1 MSDSAHEFRPIA
13 VCAFK
18 PIKQPDE
25 TIYWAGRPHFFC
37 FIWPALV
44 VIVFGFIWLPLP
56 CALLSHAARA
66 SWGVAPLVFGLVFLL
81 VPVSSVFYVVKRS
94 LQYRRT
100 VYAITDRRIL
110 IREGA
115 FSVEFASIDFGRITE
130 IRVSQGVF
138 HGALGLGTLSIYVG
152 GILKDGTNNESFRS
166 IHDPYQVCKK
176 LTEISVSP
184 IAVV

>member
-1 MSDSAHEFRPIA
+1 MAMNLERSLFA
-13 VCAFK
+13 AFK
-18 PIKQPDE
+18 PIKQADE
-25 TIYWAGRPHFFC
+25 TIYWAGRPHFLSFV
-37 FIWPALV
+37 FPSSLV
-44 VIVFGFIWLPLP
+44 LVFGVFWLRLP
-56 CALLSHAARA
+56 YGLLSHAAHTGSIA
-66 SWGVAPLVFGLVFLL
+66 SLVFGLIFLL
-81 VPVSSVFYVVKRS
+81 VPLSCLFHAVKRA

-130 IRVSQGVF
+130 VRVSQGVF
-138 HGALGLGTLSIYVG
+138 DGALGLGTVSIYVG
-152 GILKDGTNNESFRS
+152 GSLKDGTNHESFRS

>member
-1 MSDSAHEFRPIA
+1 MAMNLERSLFA
-13 VCAFK
+13 AFK

-25 TIYWAGRPHFFC
+25 TIYWAGRPHFFFFVC
-37 FIWPALV
+37 PSFGLL
-44 VIVFGFIWLPLP
+44 VFGLFWLRLP
-56 CALLSHAARA
+56 YGLLSHAAHSGSIA
-66 SWGVAPLVFGLVFLL
+66 SLVFGSIFLL
-81 VPVSSVFYVVKRS
+81 VPLSCLFHAVKRS

-115 FSVEFASIDFGRITE
+115 FSAEFASIDFGRITE
-130 IRVSQGVF
+130 VRVSQGVLD
-138 HGALGLGTLSIYVG
+138 GALGLGTLSIYVG
-152 GILKDGTNNESFRS
+152 GSLKDRTNHESFSS